1 MEFREL
7 KQEDIEAVENDSISR
22 GILSKQP
29 ETIDYSFCLEHEG
42 KILGIGGIRLINLTT
57 CWCWLDLTHY
67 LSEHIV
73 TAYRV
78 ISEWMEILAK
88 DKGIKRMQCYIEV
101 DFPESVRMVKHLG
114 FAQESIMPKFV
125 GEKSAYL
132 YVKYFDGD

>member
-1 MEFREL
+1 MNFREL

-29 ETIDYSFCLEHEG
+29 EVIDFGYTLEHEG

-67 LSEHIV
+67 LSEHII

-78 ISEWMEILAK
+78 ISEWMIILAK

-114 FAQESIMPKFV
+114 FHQEHIMPKFV

-132 YVKYFDGD
+132 YVKYFGE